1 MQTLFNMNQENLEL
15 RKKADEELE
24 RVEKFQEMK
33 EK

>member
-24 RVEKFQEMK
+24 RVEKFQETK